1 MAIKKVLIK
10 IDWVAEKLDWC
21 RHFWEY
27 RDVEVLDEK
36 QALAK
41 IYEDF

>member
-1 MAIKKVLIK
+1 MAIEKVLVEIY
-10 IDWVAEKLDWC
+10 WVAKKLNWS

-27 RDVEVLDEK
+27 GDVEVLDEK

-41 IYEDF
+41 I